1 MLEECD
7 VTAKTVALQHRRA
20 RSVLHPVPA
29 GAPRSTRTSAAP
41 RALRVPRR
49 QSSRERCGA
58 ARMRPTRLQRR
69 CRREKLG
76 ARGEERPFPQRHHDG
91 GHQVQWST
99 VPQRVARQA
108 YKNSRQQMPR
118 ASSGARREFSTLYP
132 LFQLFSLRSHRGVGS
147 DFQFLQI
154 INNIHIFRVPWH
166 RVPLVDFKITKLHAP
181 LFNVKLYTH
190 KSLPLAV

>member
-1 MLEECD
+1 MLQ
-7 VTAKTVALQHRRA
+7 LRRA

-41 RALRVPRR
+41 RALRIPRR

-99 VPQRVARQA
+99 IPQRVARQA
-108 YKNSRQQMPR
+108 YKNFREQMPR

-132 LFQLFSLRSHRGVGS
+132 LFQLFLAPQPSWRGFRLPVFANHKQHAHIWGSLAPGRSCGLQNHGTTCPPVQR
-147 DFQFLQI
+147 QI
-154 INNIHIFRVPWH
+154 IH
-166 RVPLVDFKITKLHAP
+166 L
-181 LFNVKLYTH
+181 
-190 KSLPLAV
+190 